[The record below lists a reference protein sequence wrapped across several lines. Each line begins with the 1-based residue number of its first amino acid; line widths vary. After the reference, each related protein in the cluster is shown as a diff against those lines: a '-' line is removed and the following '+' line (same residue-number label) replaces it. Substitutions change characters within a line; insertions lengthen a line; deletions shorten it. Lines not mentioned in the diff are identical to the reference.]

1 MKNHAQVQWSVLP
14 DNVEVLYLDL
24 EIHFGIPNK
33 FGRYVA
39 IVGICI
45 GR

>member
-24 EIHFGIPNK
+24 EIRFDTRQEYGQS
-33 FGRYVA
+33 VA
-39 IVGICI
+39 VIGSCI
-45 GR
+45 DR